1 MRGEVD
7 IFVKLRKGKTGKEK
21 ERERDKSWRVVGGW
35 GIKRKQES
43 NLN

>member
-21 ERERDKSWRVVGGW
+21 EREIQKLEGG
-35 GIKRKQES
+35 GGGGLRGNRNQI
-43 NLN
+43 